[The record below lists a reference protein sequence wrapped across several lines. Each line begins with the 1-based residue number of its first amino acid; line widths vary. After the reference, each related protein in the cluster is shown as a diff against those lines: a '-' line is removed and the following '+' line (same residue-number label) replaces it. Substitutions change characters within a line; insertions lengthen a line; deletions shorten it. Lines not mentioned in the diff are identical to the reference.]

1 MKQIKKPPRL
11 RWLVGG
17 ELVGGSWGET
27 VADGVWTKTV
37 RVLGKVGA
45 CSSAGRR
52 GALVSVCFGDTFG
65 TMASRAL
72 EGVVGVGRVACHN
85 GVASL

>member
-1 MKQIKKPPRL
+1 M
-11 RWLVGG
+11 GG

-45 CSSAGRR
+45 CSSVGRR
-52 GALVSVCFGDTFG
+52 GALVSVCFGDAFG

-72 EGVVGVGRVACHN
+72 GVGRVACHN